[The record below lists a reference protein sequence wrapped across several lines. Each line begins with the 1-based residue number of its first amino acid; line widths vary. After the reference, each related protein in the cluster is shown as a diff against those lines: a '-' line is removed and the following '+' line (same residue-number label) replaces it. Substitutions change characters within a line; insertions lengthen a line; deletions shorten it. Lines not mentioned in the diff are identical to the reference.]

1 MPKINILDS
10 SVYNRISAGEV
21 VQQPASIVKEL
32 LENSID
38 AGANN
43 ITIEILD
50 GGIKEI
56 CVIDNGIGISKSDI
70 KNAFLPH
77 ATSKVKDVDDLDSIS
92 TLGFRGEALAS
103 IASVSLVEVISKTED
118 DDLGVKLTIQGGEYG
133 EIEEC
138 ARNTGITM
146 RVQNI
151 FYNTPARAKFLK
163 KTYLEEADVTTV
175 VQKTIFSNP
184 NVAFT
189 YVVDNKIVYK
199 TDGVDLNS
207 AIKSVYGYAVHQDL
221 LPVNFEKNNVKINGF
236 ICAPSTTKPNRNY
249 QTIIIN
255 GRFVSDFSISSVVA
269 NAFGER
275 LMKRKFPIFVL
286 DIVIPFDDVDV
297 NVHPAKTEVRLKN
310 PSVIYGLI
318 YNAIKNSLVDYDNR
332 FSLLASQIQEPVKND
347 ESAQFTQNK
356 PSFDKKEFFAPE
368 FKECEP
374 FSQDNE
380 KPNNTQDKNINDFIL
395 DKLLNNSASNT
406 SHFAE
411 SENDDLLLNLLQK
424 STKKEEDTPKT
435 IVQTSFNNNYDYVLI
450 GQLFDCYILL
460 QSGDTFLMIDQHAA
474 HEKLLY
480 DELIAQSNNKE
491 IITQPML
498 LPYTATYSAKDFAR
512 IMDIA
517 ESLNEL
523 GIEIEEFGKYTIKIS
538 SLPLALVGMK
548 LNDFLNGFLSDFDNR
563 SDFSFSD
570 LLKEKLAARACRSA
584 IKAGDKLQ
592 KEQIDSIIKQILDSN
607 TTLQCPH
614 GRPIAIKYT
623 KTDIEKLF
631 KRIV

>member
-38 AGANN
+38 AGADN

-77 ATSKVKDVDDLDSIS
+77 ATSKVKDVSDLDSIS

-118 DDLGVKLTIQGGEYG
+118 DELGVKLTIQGGEYG
-133 EIEEC
+133 DMEEC
-138 ARNTGITM
+138 ARNTGTTM

-189 YVVDNKIVYK
+189 YVIDDKIVYK
-199 TDGVDLNS
+199 TDGEGLNS

-221 LPVNFEKNNVKINGF
+221 LPVEFEKNNVKINGY
-236 ICAPSTTKPNRNY
+236 ICAPSTTKPKRNY

-297 NVHPAKTEVRLKN
+297 NVHPAKTEVRLKT
-310 PSVIYGLI
+310 PSAIYGFI
-318 YNAIKNSLVDYDNR
+318 YNAIKNALLDYDNR
-332 FSLLASQIQEPVKND
+332 FSLLSSQVQEPEKDTV
-347 ESAQFTQNK
+347 TIQNVTDN
-356 PSFDKKEFFAPE
+356 PLHDKKEFVSPE
-368 FKECEP
+368 FKESE
-374 FSQDNE
+374 FVLQDE
-380 KPNNTQDKNINDFIL
+380 KHENTQDKNVNDFII
-395 DKLLNNSASNT
+395 DKLLSNSSNKTSRFNESNNDS
-406 SHFAE
+406 
-411 SENDDLLLNLLQK
+411 LLLNLLQK
-424 STKKEEDTPKT
+424 SAKEEEKT
-435 IVQTSFNNNYDYVLI
+435 QTVTQTSFKNNYDYVLI

-460 QSGDTFLMIDQHAA
+460 QSGDNFLIIDQHAA

-480 DELIAQSNNKE
+480 DELIAQSNKKE
-491 IITQPML
+491 IVTQPML
-498 LPYTATYSAKDFAR
+498 LPYTATYNAKDFAR

-517 ESLNEL
+517 DSLNEL

-623 KTDIEKLF
+623 KTEIEKLF